1 MMGSLLSIEHFP
13 LKKESPMK
21 FFYQR
26 NAKRG
31 ILAAVI
37 IHALALGTYWGVWWY
52 QEQSRVYAT
61 RILGLRRPRAAP
73 GADRRAGNARSAGG
87 SAFPAGDRYPRARG

>member
-1 MMGSLLSIEHFP
+1 LAHDGFAAQHRTFSPEERI
-13 LKKESPMK
+13 PMK

-61 RILGLRRPRAAP
+61 RILDYADSGRPRH
-73 GADRRAGNARSAGG
+73 
-87 SAFPAGDRYPRARG
+87 